1 MSSSCCVVVRGHGR
15 DASWPWSWLAVLV
28 VHVAGLAVGR
38 VQELRLQLEDA
49 VEVEAAAAE
58 DRLQRHVG
66 ALRRGGSAPAG

>member
-1 MSSSCCVVVRGHGR
+1 MVVVVMVV
-15 DASWPWSWLAVLV
+15 AVVVVVVLAVLV
-28 VHVAGLAVGR
+28 VHVAGLAVRG
-38 VQELRLQLEDA
+38 VQELRLQFEDA